1 MKTVMLTATQAR
13 AKARNDLVIFN
24 EIRNLEESIISATGG
39 GLLEVAV
46 DTTTM
51 TTTSEDGIASSRLY
65 SKTWQGI
72 IDDRAREQQM
82 ASVIEY
88 FSNLGYQIDRRMN
101 PVTGDTFKWHIF
113 W

>member
-13 AKARNDLVIFN
+13 SKARNDIVIFN
-24 EIRNLEESIISATGG
+24 EIRDLEEAIISAAGQ
-39 GLLEVAV
+39 GLLEVV
-46 DTTTM
+46 IGTTTM
-51 TTTSEDGIASSRLY
+51 TDFADGIATARLY

-72 IDDRAREQQM
+72 EDDRAREQQM
-82 ASVIEY
+82 AAVIEY

>member
-1 MKTVMLTATQAR
+1 MKTVMLTAAQAR
-13 AKARNDLVIFN
+13 SKARNDIVIFN
-24 EIRNLEESIISATGG
+24 EIRDLEEAVISSADQ
-39 GLLEVAV
+39 GLLEVV
-46 DTTTM
+46 VGTTTM
-51 TTTSEDGIASSRLY
+51 TNSTDGIFNARLY

-82 ASVIEY
+82 AAVIEY

>member
-13 AKARNDLVIFN
+13 AKARNDIVIFN
-24 EIRNLEESIISATGG
+24 EIRDLEESIISAADLGE
-39 GLLEVAV
+39 LETVV
-46 DTTTM
+46 GTTTM
-51 TTTSEDGIASSRLY
+51 TNADTGIAIARLY
-65 SKTWQGI
+65 SKTWQGVE
-72 IDDRAREQQM
+72 DDRAKEQQM
-82 ASVIEY
+82 AAVIEY

>member
-1 MKTVMLTATQAR
+1 MLTATQAR
-13 AKARNDLVIFN
+13 AKARNDIIIFN
-24 EIRNLEESIISATGG
+24 EIRDLEESIISAADMGN
-39 GLLEVAV
+39 LETVV

-51 TTTSEDGIASSRLY
+51 TTTVGDDISLSRLY

-72 IDDRAREQQM
+72 IDDRAKEQQM
-82 ASVIEY
+82 ATVIEY

-101 PVTGDTFKWHIF
+101 PLTGDTFKWHIF